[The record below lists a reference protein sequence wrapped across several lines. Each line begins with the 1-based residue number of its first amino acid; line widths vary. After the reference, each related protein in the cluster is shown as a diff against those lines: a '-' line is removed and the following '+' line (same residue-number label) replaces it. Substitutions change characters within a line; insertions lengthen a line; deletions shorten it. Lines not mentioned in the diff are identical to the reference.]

1 MTVYPVLVYLVQMI
15 QRDISRRSKNLFAID
30 SRDKRPI
37 YKQIIDRIVLLVS
50 TEVLLPGDKLP
61 SIRSLAESLGVNP
74 NTVSRAYTELEYK
87 NIIETVPK
95 QGSYVKANDVNTEL
109 MSRAKNE
116 AEKFV
121 SKYNQLGLS
130 LETIKEIVEAVLEN
144 ARD

>member
-130 LETIKEIVEAVLEN
+130 LETIKEIVEAALEN

>member
-1 MTVYPVLVYLVQMI
+1 M
-15 QRDISRRSKNLFAID
+15 FAID

-130 LETIKEIVEAVLEN
+130 LETIKEIVEAALEN

>member
-1 MTVYPVLVYLVQMI
+1 M
-15 QRDISRRSKNLFAID
+15 FAID